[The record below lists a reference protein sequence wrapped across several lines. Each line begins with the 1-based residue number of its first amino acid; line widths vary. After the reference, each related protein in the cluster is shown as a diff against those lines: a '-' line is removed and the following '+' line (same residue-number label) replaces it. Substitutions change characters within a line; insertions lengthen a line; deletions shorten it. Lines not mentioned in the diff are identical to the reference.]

1 MTGSTTA
8 VVATISLANNF
19 RVGSTKGVF
28 FLLDNFEKY
37 KYHKTDYNGAVRGI
51 IDQLNDIEDL
61 KWNIAPFDAI
71 V

>member
-8 VVATISLANNF
+8 VVTVISLANNF

-28 FLLDNFEKY
+28 FLLDSFEKY
-37 KYHKTDYNGAVRGI
+37 KYHKTNYTGAVRVI
-51 IDQLNDIEDL
+51 IDQLNNIEDL
-61 KWNIAPFDAI
+61 KWNIAAIDAI